1 MPWLTRHLSLPGRCL
16 RLDGQWNSS
25 RCSEGRQNG
34 RWSGQTWHLYII
46 ISSLSRHDFVLHTY
60 MHTHTHTHT
69 FKSHFPGECSLASCP
84 LIFIIQCLASG
95 YASQHILSRSLS
107 LEIET
112 VAAGRASRVK
122 ISWGASLGLLSLSS
136 AAGLLVA
143 VQSEACERG
152 PVINKRPHQS
162 QT

>member
-1 MPWLTRHLSLPGRCL
+1 MKQLALFRGTAKWPVVWTNLAFVHHHQLFVPTRFCA
-16 RLDGQWNSS
+16 
-25 RCSEGRQNG
+25 
-34 RWSGQTWHLYII
+34 TYIYA
-46 ISSLSRHDFVLHTY
+46 HT
-60 MHTHTHTHT
+60 HTHTHTHT

-143 VQSEACERG
+143 IQSEACERG

>member
-1 MPWLTRHLSLPGRCL
+1 MVNETARVVPRDGKMAGG
-16 RLDGQWNSS
+16 LDKLGICTSS
-25 RCSEGRQNG
+25 SALCPD
-34 RWSGQTWHLYII
+34 TILCYIHI
-46 ISSLSRHDFVLHTY
+46 C
-60 MHTHTHTHT
+60 THTHT